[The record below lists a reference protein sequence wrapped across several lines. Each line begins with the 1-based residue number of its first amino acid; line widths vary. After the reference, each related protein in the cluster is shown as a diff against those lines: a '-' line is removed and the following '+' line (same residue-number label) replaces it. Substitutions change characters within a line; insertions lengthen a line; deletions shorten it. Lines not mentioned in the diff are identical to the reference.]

1 MCNQK
6 PREQRILERIQSI
19 KKKTKKV
26 VVRKPKKNLKDEK
39 QLQKIEDVLFNPPKG
54 QKATV
59 TLDKVLKLLK

>member
-1 MCNQK
+1 MWNQK
-6 PREQRILERIQSI
+6 PREQRILERIQGI
-19 KKKTKKV
+19 KKRKKV

>member
-1 MCNQK
+1 MWNQK

-19 KKKTKKV
+19 KKRKKV